1 MRSERPWPRRAR
13 GLRIWTPISR
23 ASGSSSSWGG
33 RPCPVGWASAAG
45 VRGPLFAQS
54 LREPGSDAGDSVSRS
69 LSPAATWSW
78 SEHGGCGARSPPCS
92 GPSLHARCWVDAEG
106 CPQGQLRQGELR
118 AAGPRRG
125 DGLRLTDGLPGAR
138 HTPPT
143 PPSWGPRPDLP
154 RAQRSGH
161 ARHRD
166 KAGPARPTKAGSPE
180 ARRWTG
186 HQLRGV
192 LPAAPGASS
201 QTPPQGAFPF
211 ASLRG
216 PCRPRHYVLAPATWA
231 RAPATP
237 NTPGPPSLCL

>member
-1 MRSERPWPRRAR
+1 MPRRLGQRGWGERPALCPEPPGARRR
-13 GLRIWTPISR
+13 C
-23 ASGSSSSWGG
+23 G
-33 RPCPVGWASAAG
+33 RFCVQE
-45 VRGPLFAQS
+45 PL
-54 LREPGSDAGDSVSRS
+54 PGC
-69 LSPAATWSW
+69 TWSW